1 MASYVLK
8 YLLILDILM
17 EATIQD
23 RIMLLM
29 GLKEEGRWVDFGHIY
44 EKVSR
49 DEVVAGRPKPS
60 YESFA
65 KSLAMLVDSGLLE
78 VKGEKYR
85 ITDAGRN
92 LVAEIVVKK
101 RPLNRSYILVWK
113 AQRYYEKFADHI
125 LPFLKG
131 RPVSAVKVFTD
142 ESDPFGK
149 VKPIFV
155 RYARY
160 KPRPVFLR
168 VETEERLI
176 ELVYDHAIDFIPYVH
191 KEGAKEP
198 DIFLI
203 DLDPGEGL
211 RDERGFL
218 LTKKVALAS
227 YELLKELGVK
237 TMVKFSGSRG
247 FQLICSLDN
256 SGLKGDIFD
265 LYRRIIRA
273 FQTRLEERLKGE
285 DMPGPPPYTTSQ
297 VKDRKARANLV
308 LVDWSSMKPMG
319 DYRAPFSIHYRT
331 GLVSLPL
338 KPEKI
343 MEFEKGDAE
352 PLSLLKAGVE
362 KWPPFKPQNP
372 EGLISLLKEQD
383 KIARFLG

>member
-1 MASYVLK
+1 
-8 YLLILDILM
+8 M
-17 EATIQD
+17 EATVQD

-29 GLKEEGRWVDFGHIY
+29 GLKEKGRWVDFDHIY

-60 YESFA
+60 HNDLTKALTE
-65 KSLAMLVDSGLLE
+65 LVEAGLLE
-78 VKGEKYR
+78 AEGEKYR
-85 ITDAGRN
+85 ITDPGRD
-92 LVAEIVVKK
+92 LVAKIIAEKG
-101 RPLNRSYILVWK
+101 PLNRSYVLVWK
-113 AQRYYEKFADHI
+113 AQRYYEKFAEHI
-125 LPFLKG
+125 LPFLRG

-142 ESDPFGK
+142 ESDPFRK

-160 KPRPVFLR
+160 KPRPIFLK
-168 VETEERLI
+168 VESRERLI

-191 KEGAKEP
+191 REGAKEP

-211 RDERGFL
+211 KDERGFM
-218 LTKKVALAS
+218 LTKKVAVAA
-227 YELLKELGVK
+227 YELLRELGVEP
-237 TMVKFSGSRG
+237 MLKFSGSRG
-247 FQLICSLDN
+247 FQLVCSLDN

-273 FQTRLEERLKGE
+273 FQAKLEERLKGE
-285 DMPGPPPYTTSQ
+285 DMPRPPPYTTSQ
-297 VKDRKARANLV
+297 VKDRRARANSI

-338 KPEKI
+338 RPEEVMSFKK
-343 MEFEKGDAE
+343 EDAE
-352 PLSLLKAGVE
+352 PLSLLKARTE
-362 KWPPFKPQNP
+362 KWPPFKPENP
-372 EGLISLLKEQD
+372 EGLISLLEGQD
-383 KIARFLG
+383 KMVRFFG